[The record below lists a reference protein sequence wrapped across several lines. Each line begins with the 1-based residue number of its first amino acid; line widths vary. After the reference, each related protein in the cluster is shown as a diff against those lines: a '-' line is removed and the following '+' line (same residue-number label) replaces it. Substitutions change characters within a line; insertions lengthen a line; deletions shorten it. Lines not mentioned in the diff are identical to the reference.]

1 MLIKI
6 SIPSYRKIEADNDKS
21 YTVSVNCQ
29 FEQLGP
35 QAFRSYRLSQRRWLG
50 RREHKKLFVPLPFVL
65 CYLLVGCK
73 QNY

>member
-29 FEQLGP
+29 FEELG
-35 QAFRSYRLSQRRWLG
+35 LC
-50 RREHKKLFVPLPFVL
+50 EHKKLRSTVFGFVL
-65 CYLLVGCK
+65 FRSRSTDLMKPDY
-73 QNY
+73 